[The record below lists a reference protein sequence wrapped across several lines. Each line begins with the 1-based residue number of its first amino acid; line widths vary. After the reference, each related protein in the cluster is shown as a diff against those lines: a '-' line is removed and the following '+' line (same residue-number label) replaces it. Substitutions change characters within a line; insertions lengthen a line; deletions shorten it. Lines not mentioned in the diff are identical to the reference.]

1 MSKQQ
6 KERTKMKKIAVLS
19 LALICLLS
27 VLAGCGGKKEMDPQK
42 LTEELLPALGENL
55 EDLRESGFFRRMR

>member
-6 KERTKMKKIAVLS
+6 KERTKMKKIAALS

-27 VLAGCGGKKEMDPQK
+27 VLAGCGGKNEPHLRHGDPH
-42 LTEELLPALGENL
+42 PV
-55 EDLRESGFFRRMR
+55 